1 MVFTFFCFRQET
13 HFMGKFGSKNQ
24 NRQFKLEFGTQTNS
38 NMHNSMVMITV
49 SVLDRKHSF
58 WANLVQKIKIVNLTC
73 NLVPRMI

>member
-1 MVFTFFCFRQET
+1 
-13 HFMGKFGSKNQ
+13 MGKFGSKNQ
-24 NRQFKLEFGTQTNS
+24 NRQFKLGFGTKTNS

-58 WANLVQKIKIVNLTC
+58 WANLVQKIKIINLTC